1 MPSAAPAE
9 RRPRRTPGLDPRIWR
24 EDAMD
29 ISYRALAAGVIL
41 QALREAAA
49 GDADAVDFLHSDRLE
64 LWAEAC
70 GMDAE
75 ALREAV
81 DSGDRRRLYPSAL
94 GVRKA
99 SRIFCIP
106 MAQLEAA
113 VEECVSAGL
122 LESGPL
128 WRRKGQVYVD
138 DLLEVVN
145 VLHHLSRQEG

>member
-1 MPSAAPAE
+1 
-9 RRPRRTPGLDPRIWR
+9 
-24 EDAMD
+24 
-29 ISYRALAAGVIL
+29 
-41 QALREAAA
+41 
-49 GDADAVDFLHSDRLE
+49 
-64 LWAEAC
+64 
-70 GMDAE
+70 
-75 ALREAV
+75 
-81 DSGDRRRLYPSAL
+81 
-94 GVRKA
+94 
-99 SRIFCIP
+99 